1 MYRVYDKSEAIR
13 SVQRYLIVAGDPDIF
28 IVPTGVFDDN
38 TRLSVI
44 DFQTRF
50 DLKPT
55 GEVDY
60 ETFTLLYNE
69 YLLFCKIKKFRDKVG
84 MMKNLPYLPGDIN
97 DEIRNFNLL
106 AEKLLNYYGFTHR
119 LRLGNYYSE
128 ETRRA
133 VNILRAIYLL
143 EPSAMIDE
151 ILLSRMLDDVA
162 SIERFDKIKN
172 T

>member
-1 MYRVYDKSEAIR
+1 MYRVYDKPEAIR

-55 GEVDY
+55 GEVNY

-69 YLLFCKIKKFRDKVG
+69 YVLLTRNMETGDLTDSFLQFP
-84 MMKNLPYLPGDIN
+84 LLPGKTSNGMAHIN
-97 DEIRNFNLL
+97 LTLGRILD
-106 AEKLLNYYGFTHR
+106 YYGFTHR
-119 LRLGNYYSE
+119 LRGNNFYSD
-128 ETRRA
+128 ETALA
-133 VNILRAIYLL
+133 VEILRDVYMLDKKNY
-143 EPSAMIDE
+143 IDE
-151 ILLSRMLDDVA
+151 EFYRRMIIDHD
-162 SIERFDKIKN
+162 SIARVQNNSF
-172 T
+172 

>member
-1 MYRVYDKSEAIR
+1 MYRIYNKSKAIR
-13 SVQRYLIVAGDPDIF
+13 SIQKYLMAVGNPAF
-28 IVPTGVFDDN
+28 NVVPNGIYDEN

-44 DFQTRF
+44 DFQNNMRIN
-50 DLKPT
+50 PS
-55 GEVDY
+55 GIVDST
-60 ETFTLLYNE
+60 TFALLYNE
-69 YLLFCKIKKFRDKVG
+69 YLLFSKKKKFRDTVG
-84 MMKNLPYLPGDIN
+84 TMKNLPYLPGDIN
-97 DEIRNFNLL
+97 DGIRNVNAL

-119 LRLGNYYSE
+119 LRLSNYYSE

-162 SIERFDKIKN
+162 SIERFEKIKN
-172 T
+172 I

>member
-28 IVPTGVFDDN
+28 IVPTGVYDDN

-60 ETFTLLYNE
+60 ETFTLLYDE
-69 YLLFCKIKKFRDKVG
+69 YVLLTKDIETRDITDSFIQFP
-84 MMKNLPYLPGDIN
+84 LLPGKASNGMAHIN
-97 DEIRNFNLL
+97 LTLGRILD
-106 AEKLLNYYGFTHR
+106 YYGFAHR
-119 LRLGNYYSE
+119 LRGNNFYSE
-128 ETRRA
+128 ETALA
-133 VNILRAIYLL
+133 VGILRDVYMLDKKDY
-143 EPSAMIDE
+143 IDE
-151 ILLSRMLDDVA
+151 EFYRRMIIDHD
-162 SIERFDKIKN
+162 SIARVQN
-172 T
+172 NSL

>member
-1 MYRVYDKSEAIR
+1 MYRIYNKSKAIR
-13 SVQRYLIVAGDPDIF
+13 SIQKYLMAVGNPAF
-28 IVPTGVFDDN
+28 TVVPNGIYDEN

-44 DFQTRF
+44 DFQNNMSIE
-50 DLKPT
+50 PS
-55 GEVDY
+55 GIVDY
-60 ETFTLLYNE
+60 TTFTLLYNE